1 MNYKPQGMLKWMS
14 FILIGNLIHSSSM
27 SMCDNEWMNC
37 QLWWMLKWMCFIPM
51 ETLIHSSNMC
61 VCVCWWM
68 NYQLWWMLK
77 WMCFIPIEKLN
88 SFIRWTCLHVL
99 MNESPT
105 LMNGGRMNWISFQ
118 LETLIHSLG
127 MSVCD
132 DEWITSSNE
141 C

>member
-1 MNYKPQGMLKWMS
+1 
-14 FILIGNLIHSSSM
+14 
-27 SMCDNEWMNC
+27 
-37 QLWWMLKWMCFIPM
+37 
-51 ETLIHSSNMC
+51 MC